1 MMVCHGS
8 FLEVSQPDVL
18 HSRKSVDFGAGFYVT
33 PLYQQAK
40 SWAEKFRDR
49 KKPAVVTRY
58 TLDEDALKGLNVC
71 QFDSYSEEWLDFVL
85 ACRSRHDKSSF
96 DVVIGG
102 VANDKVFNTVE
113 LYFDGLIDKK
123 EALRRLIYEKPNLQ
137 ICFRT
142 QFALD
147 CCLRLEGSETL

>member
-1 MMVCHGS
+1 MIVYHGS
-8 FLEVSQPDVL
+8 FVEVPQPDVV

-40 SWAEKFRDR
+40 SWADKFRSR
-49 KKPAVVTRY
+49 KKSAVVSRY
-58 TLDEDALKGLNVC
+58 ELNEDALKGVNVC
-71 QFDSYSEEWLDFVL
+71 SFDSYNEAWLDFVL
-85 ACRSRHDKSSF
+85 ACRSGRDNSSF
-96 DVVIGG
+96 DIVIGG

-123 EALRRLIYEKPNLQ
+123 ESLRRLTYEKPNLQ

-142 QFALD
+142 QSVID
-147 CCLRLEGSETL
+147 RCLRFEGSETL